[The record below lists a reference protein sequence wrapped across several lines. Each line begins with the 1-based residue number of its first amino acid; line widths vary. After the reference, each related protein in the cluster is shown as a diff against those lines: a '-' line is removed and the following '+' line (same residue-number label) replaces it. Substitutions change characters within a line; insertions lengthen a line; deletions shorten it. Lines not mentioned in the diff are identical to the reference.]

1 MAEVDACTAP
11 CCNLPAATVLRWTCF
26 EVARRRML
34 QAMGRAEKALSRAL
48 ALPEHTPERF
58 AQVARAGAYRDV
70 GLRWCAIAE
79 EAARN
84 R

>member
-1 MAEVDACTAP
+1 MADVDRCAAP

-34 QAMGRAEKALSRAL
+34 QALGRAEKALSRAL
-48 ALPEHTPERF
+48 VLPEHTPERF

-70 GLRWCAIAE
+70 ALRWVGIAE
-79 EAARN
+79 EAARG

>member
-1 MAEVDACTAP
+1 
-11 CCNLPAATVLRWTCF
+11 
-26 EVARRRML
+26 ML
-34 QAMGRAEKALSRAL
+34 QALGRAEKALSRAL
-48 ALPEHTPERF
+48 VLPEHTPERF

-70 GLRWCAIAE
+70 ALRWVGIAE

>member
-1 MAEVDACTAP
+1 MADVDACTAP
-11 CCNLPAATVLRWTCF
+11 CCNPPAATVLRWTCF

-34 QAMGRAEKALSRAL
+34 QAMGRAEKALTAAL
-48 ALPEHTPERF
+48 ALAPGPERYVH
-58 AQVARAGAYRDV
+58 AVRAAVYRDI
-70 GLRWCAIAE
+70 GLRWVGIAE

>member
-34 QAMGRAEKALSRAL
+34 QAMGRAEKAIGQAL
-48 ALPEHTPERF
+48 DLPEHQPERW
-58 AQVARAGAYRDV
+58 ALAARAAVYRDI

>member
-1 MAEVDACTAP
+1 
-11 CCNLPAATVLRWTCF
+11 
-26 EVARRRML
+26 ML
-34 QAMGRAEKALSRAL
+34 QALGRAEKAMSRAL